1 MPPSERP
8 SHQPSAAV
16 KLQTRI
22 ADRGEGLGF
31 DTVRFVALED
41 RKTDAAFA
49 AARTQLGD
57 WLSDGRHGE
66 MNWMADTFERRAH
79 PKSLWPDAQSA
90 IVVGHN
96 YGPDYDPLERIQNS
110 QRGAISAYAKRRDY
124 HDVLKGRLK
133 VLAGEIAAWTGKS
146 VKVFVDTAPLME
158 KVLASVAGVGWQGK
172 HTNLVSRDFGSWL
185 FLGTILSAA
194 DTIAT
199 SPTVGDACGHCRR
212 CLDVCPTD
220 AFPAPYQLDARRCIA
235 YLTIEHKGHIPLKF
249 RQAIG
254 NRVFGCDDCLAVCP
268 WNKFAVRSQEAKY
281 AVSEACDDPPLREL
295 LALDDATF
303 RKRFAGTP
311 IKRTGRDRFVRNVA
325 IAAGNSQD
333 ASLIPMLEAL
343 ATDTSPLVRAA
354 AAWAL
359 SRCATNGLLDG
370 GQFTAMRDQQL
381 AIETDATV
389 RAEWTTAPSPET
401 ETGTLR

>member
-1 MPPSERP
+1 MPPIESP
-8 SHQPSAAV
+8 SRKPSATV

-31 DTVRFVALED
+31 ETVRFVALED
-41 RKTDAAFA
+41 ESTDAAFA
-49 AARTQLGD
+49 AAKTQLRN
-57 WLSDGRHGE
+57 WLADGRHGE
-66 MNWMADTFERRAH
+66 MTWMADTFERRTH

-96 YGPDYDPLERIQNS
+96 YGPDYDPLARIQQS

-133 VLAGEIAAWTGKS
+133 VLAGEIAAWTGKP

-158 KVLASVAGVGWQGK
+158 KVLASVAGLGWQGK

-194 DTIAT
+194 DSFAT
-199 SPTVGDACGHCRR
+199 SPAVDDACGHCRR

-235 YLTIEHKGHIPLKF
+235 YLTIEHKGHIPHQF
-249 RQAIG
+249 REAIG

-281 AVSEACDDPPLREL
+281 AISEACDDPPLQDL
-295 LALDDATF
+295 LALDDAAF

-343 ATDTSPLVRAA
+343 ATDMPPLVRVAA
-354 AAWAL
+354 VWAL
-359 SRCATNGLLDG
+359 SRFVTNGLLDPG
-370 GQFTAMRDQQL
+370 HFTAMRDRQS
-381 AIETDATV
+381 ATETDATV
-389 RAEWTTAPSPET
+389 RAEWTTGLSPAT
-401 ETGTLR
+401 EPGTSP